1 MKQAREVALDAL
13 TACERQGAWSDGY
26 LKKAIGGAKLDG
38 RDAALATRLCF
49 GVLQNRMLMDFYL
62 SKLCATPLHKLEAS
76 IRNLL
81 RLGAYQLLYLN
92 RVPDHAAVSE
102 AVSLARKK
110 AKNPRA
116 AGLVNGVLRSL
127 IRQREAL
134 EPPADLSTRYSHPQ
148 WLVDSFVARL
158 GREEAEALLAA
169 DYGEPPTCAQVY
181 TLKISAEELAEI
193 EKIKKE
199 RYDKWEWN
207 YGFSPSYSVE
217 KSRRFEGCGKIEVH
231 MNTED
236 GSITD
241 LQFFGDF
248 FGVKDSADL
257 AKALIG
263 TKLERQALESRLAD
277 FDIAQYFHGLEKND
291 FLNLLLQS
299 E

>member
-49 GVLQNRMLMDFYL
+49 GVLQNRMLLDFYL

-127 IRQREAL
+127 IRQREAM

-169 DYGEPPTCAQVY
+169 DNGEPPHLCPGKHPQNLRRGAGCHADGRGGGSGTPSLAAGLPVPERHRKSGTPGGVPEGVLFTSRMPPPIWRCWPPRRSRGGGCWTPVQPLEANPSPPLSPWRTGGASPPVIFTPTSCA
-181 TLKISAEELAEI
+181 
-193 EKIKKE
+193 
-199 RYDKWEWN
+199 
-207 YGFSPSYSVE
+207 
-217 KSRRFEGCGKIEVH
+217 
-231 MNTED
+231 
-236 GSITD
+236 
-241 LQFFGDF
+241 
-248 FGVKDSADL
+248 
-257 AKALIG
+257 
-263 TKLERQALESRLAD
+263 
-277 FDIAQYFHGLEKND
+277 
-291 FLNLLLQS
+291 
-299 E
+299 

>member
-49 GVLQNRMLMDFYL
+49 GVLQNRMLLDFYL

-169 DYGEPPTCAQVY
+169 DNGEPPTCAQVN
-181 TLKISAEELAEI
+181 TLKISAEELAAMLTAEGVAV
-193 EKIKKE
+193 EPHPWLP
-199 RYDKWEWN
+199 DCLFWN
-207 YGFSPSYSVE
+207 TWRR
-217 KSRRFEGCGKIEVH
+217 SRRGTFTSRMPPPIWRCWPPRRSRGGGCW
-231 MNTED
+231 TPA
-236 GSITD
+236 
-241 LQFFGDF
+241 QP
-248 FGVKDSADL
+248 
-257 AKALIG
+257 
-263 TKLERQALESRLAD
+263 LEANPLPPLSPWRTGGASPPVIFTPTSCA
-277 FDIAQYFHGLEKND
+277 
-291 FLNLLLQS
+291 
-299 E
+299 

>member
-49 GVLQNRMLMDFYL
+49 GVLQNRMLLDFYL

-116 AGLVNGVLRSL
+116 AGLVNGVLRS
-127 IRQREAL
+127 
-134 EPPADLSTRYSHPQ
+134 
-148 WLVDSFVARL
+148 
-158 GREEAEALLAA
+158 
-169 DYGEPPTCAQVY
+169 PPTSPPGTAI
-181 TLKISAEELAEI
+181 LSGWWIPSLPGWAERRRRPCWPPTTA
-193 EKIKKE
+193 
-199 RYDKWEWN
+199 
-207 YGFSPSYSVE
+207 SPPPVP
-217 KSRRFEGCGKIEVH
+217 R
-231 MNTED
+231 
-236 GSITD
+236 
-241 LQFFGDF
+241 
-248 FGVKDSADL
+248 
-257 AKALIG
+257 
-263 TKLERQALESRLAD
+263 
-277 FDIAQYFHGLEKND
+277 
-291 FLNLLLQS
+291 
-299 E
+299 

>member
-169 DYGEPPTCAQVY
+169 DNGEPPTCAQVN
-181 TLKISAEELAEI
+181 TLKISAEELATI
-193 EKIKKE
+193 
-199 RYDKWEWN
+199 
-207 YGFSPSYSVE
+207 P
-217 KSRRFEGCGKIEVH
+217 GCR
-231 MNTED
+231 TAC
-236 GSITD
+236 S
-241 LQFFGDF
+241 
-248 FGVKDSADL
+248 
-257 AKALIG
+257 
-263 TKLERQALESRLAD
+263 
-277 FDIAQYFHGLEKND
+277 
-291 FLNLLLQS
+291 
-299 E
+299 